1 MDWLKRHLRNTF
13 LTGIFSAI
21 PLVITVVVIWYVEK
35 LTREPLKALFGLDT
49 PFLGVAVA
57 IGVLYAL
64 GLLINSILGRYL
76 LRWLD
81 ALLRKVPVL
90 KDIYEAWKQITLTP
104 GGKEG
109 IYAQVVLIPGA
120 NEASFELAFTSG
132 EPVEGNPELC
142 FVVRIDLVAD
152 HVDDHRIG
160 DQFATVHQLL
170 CGEAQFRLGLDL
182 RSQQVACAEVDQP
195 VTFDEE
201 SALRAFASP
210 RRTEKDKVE
219 LAHWGSEM
227 MR

>member
-1 MDWLKRHLRNTF
+1 MDWLKRHLRNTL

-49 PFLGVAVA
+49 PFLGIAVA
-57 IGVLYAL
+57 LAAIYLLGV
-64 GLLINSILGRYL
+64 LINSILGRYL

-120 NEASFELAFTSG
+120 NEAVQELGFTSG
-132 EPVEGNPELC
+132 DPVEGNPELC
-142 FVVRIDLVAD
+142 CVFVPGTPNPTSGRLVFVARSRIVPLGISAEEAFK
-152 HVDDHRIG
+152 
-160 DQFATVHQLL
+160 FALSGGNYVPASV
-170 CGEAQFRLGLDL
+170 GP
-182 RSQQVACAEVDQP
+182 RSLA
-195 VTFDEE
+195 VTPG
-201 SALRAFASP
+201 SSP
-210 RRTEKDKVE
+210 
-219 LAHWGSEM
+219 
-227 MR
+227 

>member
-21 PLVITVVVIWYVEK
+21 PLVITVVVVWYVEK

-49 PFLGVAVA
+49 PFLGIGVA
-57 IGVLYAL
+57 IGVIYVL

-120 NEASFELAFTSG
+120 NEASFELGFTSG

-142 FVVRIDLVAD
+142 CVFVPGTPNPTAGRLLFVARGRIVPLGVSAEEAFK
-152 HVDDHRIG
+152 
-160 DQFATVHQLL
+160 FALSGGNYVPSAVGQ
-170 CGEAQFRLGLDL
+170 
-182 RSQQVACAEVDQP
+182 RSQP
-195 VTFDEE
+195 LT
-201 SALRAFASP
+201 SGASP
-210 RRTEKDKVE
+210 
-219 LAHWGSEM
+219 
-227 MR
+227 

>member
-49 PFLGVAVA
+49 PFVGIAVA
-57 IGVLYAL
+57 IGAIYVL
-64 GLLINSILGRYL
+64 GVLINSILGRYL

-120 NEASFELAFTSG
+120 NEASLELAFTSG
-132 EPVEGNPELC
+132 DPVEGNPELC
-142 FVVRIDLVAD
+142 CVFVPGTPNPTSGRLVFVARNRIVPLGISAEEAFKFALSGGNYVPVA
-152 HVDDHRIG
+152 VGQRTQGI
-160 DQFATVHQLL
+160 T
-170 CGEAQFRLGLDL
+170 
-182 RSQQVACAEVDQP
+182 
-195 VTFDEE
+195 
-201 SALRAFASP
+201 SP
-210 RRTEKDKVE
+210 P
-219 LAHWGSEM
+219 GSSP
-227 MR
+227 